1 MKKESKYKNITDI
14 VEAWG
19 DFKDA
24 RAGGSTKA
32 HWVNPSGKVYDVPDT
47 HIEFVARKP
56 KLFKTTTEKMEKLYD
71 KYDEKFPRQEGK
83 ARIEI
88 MTDIV
93 KRGWIRTRFRP
104 REGAWV
110 AETWKWGTREKK
122 AVRKWVQYESGGK
135 KQFRVNFV
143 STSKRKII
151 GHSYSIDMIRE
162 QIVESS
168 LSRIY
173 RDFKDSEFGIIT
185 SWRVGNTDNRKNL
198 SMLKSAIR
206 SGGYGYVRID
216 GVGQE
221 PDENG
226 KMQSVKEPSLLVK
239 NVKAGGGPLVDSKKF
254 EKFMYSLG
262 KRYKQW
268 GIVLSHPDKG
278 TRLIQLTDNGKPI
291 SPKVDSK
298 MNKFS
303 PMKTAQFFSSL
314 KGKPFRFEG
323 FKYADRPENWIHGM
337 SLEKKGEVDIHKR
350 ESTEKWM
357 KEIMNILKDEDG
369 I

>member
-1 MKKESKYKNITDI
+1 MKKESKYKNIADI

-32 HWVNPSGKVYDVPDT
+32 HWVNPSGKVYDVKDT
-47 HIEFVARKP
+47 HIIFVSEKP
-56 KLFKTTTEKMEKLYD
+56 SLFKTSVDKMKKLYD
-71 KYDEKFPRQEGK
+71 KYDEKFPNQEGK

-122 AVRKWVQYESGGK
+122 AIRKWAKYESRGK
-135 KQFRVNFV
+135 TQFRINFI

-151 GHSYSIDMIRE
+151 GHSYSLDMIRE

-168 LSRIY
+168 LSRIW
-173 RDFKDSEFGIIT
+173 RDFRNNEFGIVT
-185 SWRVGNTDNRKNL
+185 SWRVGDTDNRQNL
-198 SMLKSAIR
+198 SKLKSAIR
-206 SGGYGYVRID
+206 GAGYGFVRID

-221 PDENG
+221 EVDG
-226 KMQSVKEPSLLVK
+226 KVVQANEPSLLVK
-239 NVKAGGGPLVDSKKF
+239 NVKKGGGPLVDTKKF

-262 KRYKQW
+262 KKYKQW
-268 GIVLSHPDKG
+268 GIVLHHPDKG
-278 TRLIQLTDNGKPI
+278 TRLIALKNDDGKSI
-291 SPKVDSK
+291 SPKVDAK
-298 MNKFS
+298 MRKFN
-303 PMKTAQFFSSL
+303 PMKTAQFFSKL
-314 KGKPFRFEG
+314 KGKPFTFEG
-323 FKYADRPENWIHGM
+323 FKYAKQPENWIHGM
-337 SLEKKGEVDIHKR
+337 SLEKKGEVDLHKR

-357 KEIMNILKDEDG
+357 KEIMNILKEK
-369 I
+369 

>member
-1 MKKESKYKNITDI
+1 MGSKYKNIADI
-14 VEAWG
+14 EEGWS

-24 RAGGSTKA
+24 TRGGNSKA
-32 HWVNPSGKVYDVPDT
+32 HWVNPSGKVYDVKDT
-47 HIEFVARKP
+47 HIIFVSEKP
-56 KLFKTTTEKMEKLYD
+56 SLFKTTTEKMKKLYD
-71 KYDEKFPRQEGK
+71 KYDEKFPKQEGK
-83 ARIEI
+83 ARVEI

-93 KRGWIRTRFRP
+93 KKGWIRTRFRP

-110 AETWKWGTREKK
+110 AETWKWGSREKK
-122 AVRKWVQYESGGK
+122 ALIKWVKYETNGK
-135 KQFRVNFV
+135 KVQFRINFI
-143 STSKRKII
+143 STSKNKII
-151 GHSYSIDMIRE
+151 GHSYSLDMIRE

-173 RDFKDSEFGIIT
+173 KDFKENEFGIIT
-185 SWRVGNTDNRKNL
+185 SWRVGDKDNRKNL

-221 PDENG
+221 EVDG
-226 KMQSVKEPSLLVK
+226 KVVQANEPSLLVK

-278 TRLIQLTDNGKPI
+278 TRLIALKNEDGKSI
-291 SPKVDSK
+291 SPKVDAKMSK
-298 MNKFS
+298 FN
-303 PMKTAQFFSSL
+303 PMKTAQFFSKL
-314 KGKPFRFEG
+314 KGKPFTFEG
-323 FKYADRPENWIHGM
+323 FKYADRPENHIHGM
-337 SLEKKGEVDIHKR
+337 SLEIKGEVDIHKR

>member
-1 MKKESKYKNITDI
+1 MKKESKYKNIADF

-24 RAGGSTKA
+24 RAGGNTKA
-32 HWVNPSGKVYDVPDT
+32 HWVNPSGKVYDVKDT
-47 HIEFVARKP
+47 HIIFVSEKP
-56 KLFKTTTEKMEKLYD
+56 RLFKTSVDKMKKLYD
-71 KYDEKFPRQEGK
+71 KYDEKFPNQEGK
-83 ARIEI
+83 ARVEI

-110 AETWKWGTREKK
+110 AETWKWGSREKK
-122 AVRKWVQYESGGK
+122 AVRKWAQYESGGK

-173 RDFKDSEFGIIT
+173 RDFKDNEFGIIT
-185 SWRVGNTDNRKNL
+185 SWRVGDKDNRKNL

-221 PDENG
+221 EVDG
-226 KMQSVKEPSLLVK
+226 KVVQANEPSLLVK
-239 NVKAGGGPLVDSKKF
+239 NVKKGGGPLVDSKKF

-262 KRYKQW
+262 KKYKQW

-278 TRLIQLTDNGKPI
+278 TRLIALKNEDGKSI
-291 SPKVDSK
+291 SPKVDAKMSK
-298 MNKFS
+298 FN
-303 PMKTAQFFSSL
+303 PMKTAQFFSKL
-314 KGKPFRFEG
+314 KGKPFTFEG

-357 KEIMNILKDEDG
+357 KEIMNILKET
-369 I
+369 

>member
-1 MKKESKYKNITDI
+1 MKTYKDITELI
-14 VEAWG
+14 EAWG

-24 RAGGSTKA
+24 RAGGDTKA
-32 HWVNPSGKVYDVPDT
+32 HWVNPSGKVYDVKDT
-47 HIEFVARKP
+47 HIIFVSEKP
-56 KLFKTTTEKMEKLYD
+56 SLFKTSVDKMKKLYD
-71 KYDEKFPRQEGK
+71 KYGEVFPKQEGK
-83 ARIEI
+83 ARVEI

-93 KRGWIRTRFRP
+93 KKGWIRTRFRP

-122 AVRKWVQYESGGK
+122 AIRKWAKYESRGK

-143 STSKRKII
+143 STSKKKLI
-151 GHSYSIDMIRE
+151 GHSYSLDMIRE

-168 LSRIY
+168 LSRIW
-173 RDFKDSEFGIIT
+173 RDFQENEFGMIT
-185 SWRVGNTDNRKNL
+185 AWRVGNTDNRRNL
-198 SMLKSAIR
+198 SKLKSAVR
-206 SGGYGYVRID
+206 AAGYGYVRID

-226 KMQSVKEPSLLVK
+226 KMRSVKEPSLLVK
-239 NVKAGGGPLVDSKKF
+239 NVKKGGGPLVDSKKF

-298 MNKFS
+298 MSKFS

-323 FKYADRPENWIHGM
+323 FKYADRPENHIHGM
-337 SLEKKGEVDIHKR
+337 SLEIKGEVDIYKR

-357 KEIMNILKDEDG
+357 KEIMKLLEG
-369 I
+369 E